1 MILRRKASHVEVE
14 KIDKFK
20 SWKRPQK
27 HRPGF
32 LSKSTLAPEL
42 SYNIWIDRVLA
53 PPPKSLQCI
62 FPC

>member
-1 MILRRKASHVEVE
+1 MILERKASHVEVE

-42 SYNIWIDRVLA
+42 SYNIWIDRV
-53 PPPKSLQCI
+53 
-62 FPC
+62 